1 MTAVT
6 QKEVR
11 MKVQFLL
18 ALASLALA
26 GCTTPKGLS
35 VEGDKVQIQPA
46 NSTLV
51 ASCKSLGPISIEDRA
66 LNLLVTD
73 NQVSAY
79 NQARNLA
86 AQRGADTFVVT
97 SSGMSRFGDKFTLQ
111 GVAMRCY

>member
-1 MTAVT
+1 MNS
-6 QKEVR
+6 R
-11 MKVQFLL
+11 LL
-18 ALASLALA
+18 SLTFVAALV

-35 VEGDKVQIQPA
+35 IEGDKVQIQPA

-51 ASCKSLGPISIEDRA
+51 ANCKSLGPIKVEDRA

-86 AQRGADTFVVT
+86 AQLGADTFVVT
-97 SSGMSRFGDKFTLQ
+97 ASGMSRLQDKFTLQ
-111 GVAMRCY
+111 GIAMRCF